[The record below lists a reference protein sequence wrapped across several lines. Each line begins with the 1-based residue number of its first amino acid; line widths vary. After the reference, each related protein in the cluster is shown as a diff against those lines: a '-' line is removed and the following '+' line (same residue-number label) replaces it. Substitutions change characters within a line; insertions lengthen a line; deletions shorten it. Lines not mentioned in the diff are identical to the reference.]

1 MPSSGV
7 KELDQLLGNG
17 YPDRSVIL
25 VVGPAGIGKEALR
38 YWFTSSGLSEG
49 DFCLYVTKSTPS
61 EVLDDFR
68 GFGVQTTKGPMWYSR
83 GGGEM
88 KFEPSDLALFSFKM
102 KEVVQANAGKHVRI
116 VLDVLS
122 SLLVLHPM
130 ESVYR
135 VLSSLFV
142 ELKQH
147 DVVLV
152 ATLEEGMHDPKVVST
167 ISELFDGV
175 IEFKLYE
182 EGLRVVPLLRI
193 RKMRGTPPQPGYFR
207 FSMPNGKME
216 IRTFVR

>member
-1 MPSSGV
+1 
-7 KELDQLLGNG
+7 
-17 YPDRSVIL
+17 
-25 VVGPAGIGKEALR
+25 
-38 YWFTSSGLSEG
+38 
-49 DFCLYVTKSTPS
+49 
-61 EVLDDFR
+61 
-68 GFGVQTTKGPMWYSR
+68 
-83 GGGEM
+83 M
-88 KFEPSDLALFSFKM
+88 KFEPSDLALFSFKV

-135 VLSSLFV
+135 VLSSLFA

-152 ATLEEGMHDPKVVST
+152 ATLEEGMHDAKVVST

-182 EGLRVVPLLRI
+182 EGLKVVPLLRI
-193 RKMRGTPPQPGYFR
+193 RKMRGTAPQLGYFR

-216 IRTFVR
+216 IRNFVR